1 MLSSNDIERLI
12 AEKRHDI
19 EREKIDL
26 GLSRSLDNNV
36 EESKENNS
44 SKKVQISKKVSE
56 NNYVK
61 PDDRL
66 LKEGNS
72 LEEEIPADL
81 ERYIRRCTGLPIML
95 KAGEYSPNNPLVRGE
110 RAGTGDVML
119 GLGEYERRRNTLR
132 RIRQQ
137 QYREYLDQQAKL
149 KQEAKEKAERE
160 RREREEKER
169 AREEERERERREI
182 EFPSPVRRRASLN
195 YGHDVSSGSNNTYV
209 TKVDTAVQVESVTRP
224 LSVAVQTED
233 VGLYPVPLVH
243 KKLTQAER
251 ELSPRVAGEE
261 THKWTEDWT
270 QWKERRRSYGDFN
283 DHITSGVRRSNK
295 EKLLG
300 DLRHTYMPSIF
311 DADAIQLRNL
321 QAEKEA
327 AARRQFYQQELKNQ
341 ILEQQRIREERKNRE
356 KMLEEAEM
364 RRLEEQLRA
373 LKSAQT
379 HETYRQIDQNEY
391 MKEHSSEYEKKRAK
405 LQNEIEEEK
414 RTLLR
419 SMSHKPVTNVSRDMT
434 QTSHSEKTSKL
445 PFYYQNKTNNKPPYS
460 INIPENSIFS
470 QNYDIDSYLRKNLN
484 PSRES
489 LMSNNLRELRVD
501 NTDKIK
507 HVKDN
512 KNTKDNYTEHKYTR
526 DSYTE
531 NKTTQ
536 ENYTENKNTRQNYT
550 ENKNTRENYTES
562 KNTRQNYTENKNTRE
577 NYTESK
583 NTRQNYTENKNTRE
597 NYTENKNT
605 RQNYIENGAT
615 RENYTEN
622 KSRENYTDN
631 KNTRENYTDNKN
643 TRENYTDNKN
653 NNIIIEKALI
663 HTQPKRT
670 KEDTLPIPVL
680 KHNPIKITN
689 DINKNTELSK
699 EMQIVDDKWKIPVVQ
714 KNILKILPKDD
725 GKNINILTQLGS
737 IRRQLQLEQL
747 KLDNMIAKDDEV

>member
-1 MLSSNDIERLI
+1 MLSSNDLERLI

-36 EESKENNS
+36 EENKEYNN
-44 SKKVQISKKVSE
+44 SKKVQISKQVSH

-61 PDDRL
+61 PDDSL
-66 LKEGNS
+66 QKETIS
-72 LEEEIPADL
+72 LEEDIPADL
-81 ERYIRRCTGLPIML
+81 ERYIRRCTGLPVML

-110 RAGTGDVML
+110 RAGAGDVML

-182 EFPSPVRRRASLN
+182 EIPSPVRRRASLN
-195 YGHDVSSGSNNTYV
+195 YGHDVSSGSNNTYI
-209 TKVDTAVQVESVTRP
+209 TKVDTGVQVESVTRP
-224 LSVAVQTED
+224 LSVAVQTDD
-233 VGLYPVPLVH
+233 VDLYPVPLVH
-243 KKLTQAER
+243 QKLTQAER
-251 ELSPRVAGEE
+251 ELSPRVAGEQ

-270 QWKERRRSYGDFN
+270 QWKERRRSYGDFD
-283 DHITSGVRRSNK
+283 DHIRSGVRKSKK
-295 EKLLG
+295 EKLG
-300 DLRHTYMPSIF
+300 DMRHSYMPSIF

-341 ILEQQRIREERKNRE
+341 IMEQQRIREERKTRE

-379 HETYRQIDQNEY
+379 HETYRQIQHNEY
-391 MKEHSSEYEKKRAK
+391 MKEHSSEYEKKRAM
-405 LQNEIEEEK
+405 LQNEIEKEK

-419 SMSHKPVTNVSRDMT
+419 STSHKPVSSVSRDIT
-434 QTSHSEKTSKL
+434 QTSHSDNISKL
-445 PFYYQNKTNNKPPYS
+445 PFYYQNKTNKPPYS

-470 QNYDIDSYLRKNLN
+470 QNYDIESYLRKNLN

-489 LMSNNLRELRVD
+489 LISNNLRELRAE
-501 NTDKIK
+501 NTQHII
-507 HVKDN
+507 KDN
-512 KNTKDNYTEHKYTR
+512 KNTKDNFTEQYSR
-526 DSYTE
+526 DD
-531 NKTTQ
+531 
-536 ENYTENKNTRQNYT
+536 YT
-550 ENKNTRENYTES
+550 ENKNTREKYTV
-562 KNTRQNYTENKNTRE
+562 NKNTRE
-577 NYTESK
+577 S
-583 NTRQNYTENKNTRE
+583 
-597 NYTENKNT
+597 
-605 RQNYIENGAT
+605 
-615 RENYTEN
+615 
-622 KSRENYTDN
+622 
-631 KNTRENYTDNKN
+631 
-643 TRENYTDNKN
+643 YTDNKN
-653 NNIIIEKALI
+653 NNVIIEKALI
-663 HTQPKRT
+663 HTQPKRN

-680 KHNPIKITN
+680 KHSPIKISN
-689 DINKNTELSK
+689 DINQNTELSK
-699 EMQIVDDKWKIPVVQ
+699 EMQIVDDKWKIPAVQ
-714 KNILKILPKDD
+714 KNILKTLPKED

-747 KLDNMIAKDDEV
+747 KLDNMIAKDDDV

>member
-1 MLSSNDIERLI
+1 
-12 AEKRHDI
+12 
-19 EREKIDL
+19 
-26 GLSRSLDNNV
+26 
-36 EESKENNS
+36 
-44 SKKVQISKKVSE
+44 
-56 NNYVK
+56 
-61 PDDRL
+61 
-66 LKEGNS
+66 
-72 LEEEIPADL
+72 
-81 ERYIRRCTGLPIML
+81 
-95 KAGEYSPNNPLVRGE
+95 
-110 RAGTGDVML
+110 
-119 GLGEYERRRNTLR
+119 
-132 RIRQQ
+132 
-137 QYREYLDQQAKL
+137 
-149 KQEAKEKAERE
+149 
-160 RREREEKER
+160 
-169 AREEERERERREI
+169 
-182 EFPSPVRRRASLN
+182 
-195 YGHDVSSGSNNTYV
+195 
-209 TKVDTAVQVESVTRP
+209 
-224 LSVAVQTED
+224 
-233 VGLYPVPLVH
+233 
-243 KKLTQAER
+243 
-251 ELSPRVAGEE
+251 
-261 THKWTEDWT
+261 
-270 QWKERRRSYGDFN
+270 
-283 DHITSGVRRSNK
+283 
-295 EKLLG
+295 
-300 DLRHTYMPSIF
+300 
-311 DADAIQLRNL
+311 
-321 QAEKEA
+321 
-327 AARRQFYQQELKNQ
+327 
-341 ILEQQRIREERKNRE
+341 
-356 KMLEEAEM
+356 MLEEAEM

-434 QTSHSEKTSKL
+434 QTSQSEKTSKL
-445 PFYYQNKTNNKPPYS
+445 PFYYQNKNNKPPYS

-470 QNYDIDSYLRKNLN
+470 QNYDIESYLRKNLN

-501 NTDKIK
+501 NKMK

-531 NKTTQ
+531 NKTTP
-536 ENYTENKNTRQNYT
+536 ENYTENKNTRQNYIENETTRENYT
-550 ENKNTRENYTES
+550 ENKIRENYTGNKTRENYTEIKNTRENYTES
-562 KNTRQNYTENKNTRE
+562 
-577 NYTESK
+577 
-583 NTRQNYTENKNTRE
+583 
-597 NYTENKNT
+597 KNT

-622 KSRENYTDN
+622 K
-631 KNTRENYTDNKN
+631 